1 MTSTEEQ
8 QARTLD
14 ELADVRRQLAA
25 ARERLR
31 RAAIDYA
38 ATPDGAAEMFR
49 RYELAAD
56 PDERDQLRDIYLA
69 GLASSTEEYQ
79 RRCSLGNDTPGDGP
93 VEAIPVGDF
102 SDPVARALIE
112 QRIMGA
118 LRIGPAAVT
127 TGEVTVTL
135 VQVLTDGQTR
145 KRLKLSCP
153 AEFGA
158 FCDPLSKV
166 VTDAL
171 ADTTTAKKVTAFV
184 GSEVCAAVAAG
195 RQDPT

>member
-8 QARTLD
+8 QTQTLD
-14 ELADVRRQLAA
+14 ELADVRRQLTA
-25 ARERLR
+25 ARARLR
-31 RAAIDYA
+31 RAAIDYT

-49 RYELAAD
+49 RYELATG
-56 PDERDQLRDIYLA
+56 PEERDELRDIYLA

-79 RRCSLGNDTPGDGP
+79 RRCSLGNDTDGDGP

-112 QRIMGA
+112 HRIMGA

-135 VQVLTDGQTR
+135 VQVLPDGQTR
-145 KRLKLSCP
+145 KRLKLNCT

-171 ADTTTAKKVTAFV
+171 ADTKTATKVAAFV
-184 GSEVCAAVAAG
+184 GPEVHAAVIAG
-195 RQDPT
+195 KQAP

>member
-8 QARTLD
+8 QAQTLD
-14 ELADVRRQLAA
+14 ELADVRRQLTA
-25 ARERLR
+25 ARARLR

-49 RYELAAD
+49 RYELATD
-56 PDERDQLRDIYLA
+56 TEERDELRDIYLA

-79 RRCSLGNDTPGDGP
+79 RRCALGNDTPGDGP

-112 QRIMGA
+112 NRIMGA
-118 LRIGPAAVT
+118 LRCGPAAVV
-127 TGEVTVTL
+127 TGEVTVSL
-135 VQVLTDGQTR
+135 VKVLPDGKTR
-145 KRLKLSCP
+145 LRLKLTCP

-166 VTDAL
+166 VSDAL
-171 ADTTTAKKVTAFV
+171 ADPKMAVIRASFF
-184 GSEVCAAVAAG
+184 GHDVCTAVAADWQG
-195 RQDPT
+195 P